1 MNEEI
6 TKIIKALRQL
16 NNKIQIILS
25 FIEQGEEQFY
35 IEYSIAKQERFLLEK
50 VLDNYLIPSD
60 EDEEIEIDEYAIELI
75 EKYSEETDEDVFE
88 EYENMRFEI
97 SVSDFLNIK
106 ESEMK
111 RLENRILRF
120 AKQIES
126 YAPTFIKDNETFL
139 ISDNVFLLCEV
150 NKILKIFSTLNN
162 VDKFH

>member
-6 TKIIKALRQL
+6 TKIIKALQQL
-16 NNKIQIILS
+16 NNKIQIILN
-25 FIEQGEEQFY
+25 FIAQGEEQFY

-50 VLDNYLIPSD
+50 VLDNYLIPND
-60 EDEEIEIDEYAIELI
+60 NEEVEIDEYAIELI
-75 EKYSEETDEDVFE
+75 EKYSIETNEDVFE
-88 EYENMRFEI
+88 EYENIRFEI
-97 SVSDFLNIK
+97 SVSDFLSIK

-111 RLENRILRF
+111 RLEKRILRF

-139 ISDNVFLLCEV
+139 MNDSVFLLCEV

-162 VDKFH
+162 VEKFH